1 MRTLGWKLAAACL
14 LTRRGGARLESCCL
28 GLDSTI
34 ACSARELM
42 CLAHV
47 SMYFFKYAN
56 WLEDWIR
63 AECEPSRRTS
73 YLV

>member
-1 MRTLGWKLAAACL
+1 
-14 LTRRGGARLESCCL
+14 
-28 GLDSTI
+28 
-34 ACSARELM
+34 M